1 MIIRKN
7 LMSLPATYF
16 TRTLLGAAIL
26 TSMVGCD
33 SMKSA
38 MEPERVDYK
47 SASKAPTK
55 TLEIPPNLTQ
65 LQKDNRYAVNENN
78 RGVATASGY
87 NTQQAGNPGAATVAG
102 NGAATGIP
110 TGAATTQVVAPS
122 AAADMRVVRD
132 GNQRWL
138 VVKKTPEVLWPQIKD
153 FWQEAGFLVNIEMP
167 DIGVLETD
175 WAEKR
180 LNVPQGM
187 VRGFLAKTL
196 DTAYDSAMRDKFRT
210 RLERAPDGSTEIYIS
225 HRGAEE
231 VYTGTPS
238 TSGPQGTMWVARA
251 SDPELEAQMLSQLM
265 VRLGAEVVRAKSVVA
280 EATPLQVRSKLL
292 KSDSG
297 AYVENNEGFD
307 RAWRRVGLALD
318 RVGFTVEDR
327 DRSQGVYF
335 VRYVDQDKEAKAKA
349 ESEKGFISKLFS
361 WGSSKDDPK
370 SAQRYR
376 ISVKEIAGVSRIQ
389 VLDAEGR
396 PDSSATANKILT
408 LLNEQLK

>member
-7 LMSLPATYF
+7 LLSLHSPYF

-26 TSMVGCD
+26 TSMVGCGGSLS
-33 SMKSA
+33 SML
-38 MEPERVDYK
+38 EPERVDYK

-65 LQKDNRYAVNENN
+65 LQRDSRYLVNDAS
-78 RGVATASGY
+78 RGTATASGY
-87 NTQQAGNPGAATVAG
+87 SQQQGAAPAAG
-102 NGAATGIP
+102 TQ
-110 TGAATTQVVAPS
+110 QVVAP
-122 AAADMRVVRD
+122 AVAADMRVERA

-138 VVKKTPEVLWPQIKD
+138 VVKKSPEVLWPQIKD
-153 FWQEAGFLVNIEMP
+153 FWQESGFLINVEMP
-167 DIGVLETD
+167 DAGVLETD

-196 DTAYDSAMRDKFRT
+196 DTAYDTGIRDKFRT

-231 VYTGTPS
+231 VVTGS
-238 TSGPQGTMWVARA
+238 AGTSGPQGSTWVGRP

-265 VRLGAEVVRAKSVVA
+265 TRLGADEVRAKTIVA
-280 EATPLQVRSKLL
+280 NASPLQLRSRLVKAE
-292 KSDSG
+292 G
-297 AYVENNEGFD
+297 ASYVEDNEGFD

-327 DRSQGVYF
+327 DRSQGLYF
-335 VRYVDQDKEAKAKA
+335 VRYVDQDKEAKDKA
-349 ESEKGFISKLFS
+349 ASEKGFLSKLFS

-370 SAQRYR
+370 TAQRYR
-376 ISVKEIAGVSRIQ
+376 ISVKESTAGVSRIE
-389 VLDAEGR
+389 VLNADGR
-396 PDSSATANKILT
+396 ADTSATAGRILT
-408 LLNEQLK
+408 LLNDQLK